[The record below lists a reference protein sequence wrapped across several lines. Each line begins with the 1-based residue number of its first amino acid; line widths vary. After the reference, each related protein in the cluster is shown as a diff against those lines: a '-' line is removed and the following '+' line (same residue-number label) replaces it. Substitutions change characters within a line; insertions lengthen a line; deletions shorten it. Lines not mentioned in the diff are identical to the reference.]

1 MKNFLSALLSRTS
14 QFTIVPL
21 LILVWFVWTDPS
33 PHFADTLLRMQ
44 LWAQALLVT
53 GVAYGIA
60 KAMLGKASSE
70 DLYEQTIM
78 GNYAAGIAY
87 MGVCLLR
94 ALVLIGL
101 LLFFAQVQR

>member
-1 MKNFLSALLSRTS
+1 MQKFLSVIGSRWFQFALIP
-14 QFTIVPL
+14 FVV
-21 LILVWFVWTDPS
+21 LVWFVVTDPS
-33 PHFADTLLRMQ
+33 GGADTALRVQ

-53 GVAYGIA
+53 GLAYLIA

-70 DLYEQTIM
+70 QLYEKALLD
-78 GNYAAGIAY
+78 GSVGAGVAY
-87 MGVCLLR
+87 MGICLLR